1 MKFNNLGYKFNIV
14 DQIQRK
20 AKLTKNVSSKTM
32 NFLLTWK
39 NEFGLVCVE
48 NCSLKAWKYEMKILP
63 QFFFRCARSCHV
75 GRQHKFLKK
84 NCFLKASAINEGKW
98 HIQASCLVSWKS
110 QEKYNVLKIPVLSGK
125 FLSIWIFVV

>member
-48 NCSLKAWKYEMKILP
+48 KCSLKKK
-63 QFFFRCARSCHV
+63 V
-75 GRQHKFLKK
+75 GNMR
-84 NCFLKASAINEGKW
+84 
-98 HIQASCLVSWKS
+98 
-110 QEKYNVLKIPVLSGK
+110 
-125 FLSIWIFVV
+125 